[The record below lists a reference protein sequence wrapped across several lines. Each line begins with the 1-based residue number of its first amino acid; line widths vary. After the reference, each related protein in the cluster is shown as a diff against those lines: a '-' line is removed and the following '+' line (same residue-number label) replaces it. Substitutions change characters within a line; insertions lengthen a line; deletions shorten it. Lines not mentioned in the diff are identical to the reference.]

1 MTTLK
6 NCILPD
12 QLLYDVDRDLWAE
25 RQTDGSIRIGL
36 TDVGQTRAGK
46 IRHVSF
52 PGRRLGKVVDQ
63 SRSLALVESAKWV
76 GPIPAPARGRLVETN
91 GELLEHPLLI
101 NLDPYGAGWIVRFR
115 PEEPV
120 PWAHG
125 EDAIAQYAARLG
137 RTFRSV
143 AGENTDFWCI
153 HCNDWDDV

>member
-25 RQTDGSIRIGL
+25 ERADGSVRIGI

-46 IRHVSF
+46 IRYVSF
-52 PGRRLGKVVDQ
+52 PARRLGRLVAK

-76 GPIPAPARGRLVETN
+76 GPIPAPARGHLIETN
-91 GELLEHPLLI
+91 TKLLQHPLLI
-101 NLDPYGAGWIVRFR
+101 NLDPYGAGWIVRFQ

-120 PWAHG
+120 SWAQG
-125 EDAIAQYAARLG
+125 NAAMEQYADRLR

-143 AGENTDFWCI
+143 AGENSDFWCI
-153 HCNDWDDV
+153 HCNDWDEL